1 MSETRATSSEISLR
15 QAGKFRGYVGRYPSN
30 THRATALLWDTRR
43 NQRLRAEPATAVR
56 IGVSSVSSISSNVR
70 PLGSYPNAQKPINP
84 STYHDAKYKKAGP
97 SMTRFGAAGLMRS
110 PAPMMSANPSGPTN
124 LPRLPTP

>member
-1 MSETRATSSEISLR
+1 MSEARATSSQISLR
-15 QAGKFRGYVGRYPSN
+15 QAAKFRGYVRRHPSN
-30 THRATALLWDTRR
+30 THRATNPMDTLRH
-43 NQRLRAEPATAVR
+43 QRLKAEPATAVR
-56 IGVSSVSSISSNVR
+56 IGVSSASSISSNVR
-70 PLGSYPNAQKPINP
+70 PLGSYPNAQKPISP

-110 PAPMMSANPSGPTN
+110 PAPMISANPSGPTN

>member
-1 MSETRATSSEISLR
+1 GA
-15 QAGKFRGYVGRYPSN
+15 
-30 THRATALLWDTRR
+30 ALKMGAEK
-43 NQRLRAEPATAVR
+43 QRLRPEPPTAVR
-56 IGVSSVSSISSNVR
+56 IGASSVPSISSKVR
-70 PLGSYPNAQKPINP
+70 PLGSYPNTQKPISP

-110 PAPMMSANPSGPTN
+110 PAPMINANPSGPTN